1 MVSSILEV
9 IIKST
14 QGQFRFDL
22 HMTFRIRLTCF
33 QIFTNETVQ
42 KAYLATEENPFDLDA
57 WNILLREM
65 QQRKIEE
72 MRSLFEKLVK
82 MFPTTGRF
90 WKMYIE
96 QEVGKAIFV

>member
-1 MVSSILEV
+1 MYDYYSIPSYT
-9 IIKST
+9 ISNW
-14 QGQFRFDL
+14 
-22 HMTFRIRLTCF
+22 

-72 MRSLFEKLVK
+72 MRQLFEKLVK

-96 QEVGKAIFV
+96 QEVSNSREIHNH

>member
-1 MVSSILEV
+1 M
-9 IIKST
+9 
-14 QGQFRFDL
+14 
-22 HMTFRIRLTCF
+22 
-33 QIFTNETVQ
+33 Q

-72 MRSLFEKLVK
+72 MRQLFEKLVK

-96 QEVGKAIFV
+96 QEVRGRLNVEVKNHSGLQKFFNSFGFFR